1 MANLRTAMDAAF
13 WDLDIASPR
22 NLDGCAKAV
31 PGESFPLDG
40 ARAGRAL
47 RVQQLSF
54 IGSGFPLGIIPCLS
68 PPTPS
73 TNGPADLSS
82 SIALQSLL
90 LRRSFADWWVVV
102 VGQLRPMKLISNI
115 KAQVVERRERSL
127 ISFKEIARRLLER
140 PLYFLAR
147 ERGLILFKE
156 TAQDLLEK
164 PLYSLGLS
172 THIPITP
179 SSSLFLSTEA
189 HGDRKQRRH
198 KLILYHQASLSLI
211 CCPYL
216 AITSTFYH
224 STSCNYGLRSHVNFA
239 NSLQLPYHD
248 ITLEAAWPE
257 LFIDSNGRYWNVSE
271 SVSLDLLSSISESGL
286 RYRFGLHKN
295 GGRPQAVINSIDGE
309 APAALLPGLW
319 AKAAFSYEK
328 SKDLWRQKETED
340 DLFIKTD
347 QGKFWRPAYDV
358 RLREPHASISTVIGG
373 TFGAWFQGEDNT
385 LRGASTEGDSGI
397 SSGSRKRSPV
407 FVDLFGSVC
416 YTFQHGKF
424 RKLYGDLTRVDTRLD
439 ICSASAIAK
448 SMLSM
453 FSNSSNAWRHNPASL
468 PRLSLIFQQQ
478 VAGPIVFRVDS
489 KFAAGKYIL
498 RMEDFMCSLSYS
510 LRLLKSGKVVAW
522 YSPKRKEAMIELRLL
537 EF

>member
-1 MANLRTAMDAAF
+1 MDAAF

-54 IGSGFPLGIIPCLS
+54 IRSGFPLGIIPCLS

-73 TNGPADLSS
+73 TNGPAGLSS

-90 LRRSFADWWVVV
+90 LRRSFADWWVAV
-102 VGQLRPMKLISNI
+102 VGQVRPMKLISNI
-115 KAQVVERRERSL
+115 KAQVVEGRERSL
-127 ISFKEIARRLLER
+127 LSFKEITQRLLER
-140 PLYFLAR
+140 PFYFLVR

-156 TAQDLLEK
+156 TAQGLLEK
-164 PLYSLGLS
+164 PFYSLGLC

-179 SSSLFLSTEA
+179 SSSLFLGTEA
-189 HGDRKQRRH
+189 HDDRKERHH
-198 KLILYHQASLSLI
+198 KLMLYH
-211 CCPYL
+211 
-216 AITSTFYH
+216 
-224 STSCNYGLRSHVNFA
+224 
-239 NSLQLPYHD
+239 QLPYHD

-257 LFIDSNGRYWNVSE
+257 LFIDSNGRYWNVPE
-271 SVSLDLLSSISESGL
+271 SVSLDLLSLISESGL

-295 GGRPQAVINSIDGE
+295 GGKPQAVINSTDSE
-309 APAALLPGLW
+309 APAALLPGLC

-328 SKDLWRQKETED
+328 SKDLWRQRETED

-347 QGKFWRPAYDV
+347 EGKFRRPAYDV
-358 RLREPHASISTVIGG
+358 RLKEPHASISTVIGG
-373 TFGAWFQGEDNT
+373 TFGAWFQGEDTT
-385 LRGASTEGDSGI
+385 LKGASIEGDSGI

-453 FSNSSNAWRHNPASL
+453 FSNSSNGRRHNPASL

-510 LRLLKSGKVVAW
+510 LRLLESGKVVAW
-522 YSPKRKEAMIELRLL
+522 YSPKRKEAMIELRLF